1 MKKMN
6 GILFRLLLVSIVFG
20 SVVTCCY
27 GQQSKT
33 HNIRTYF
40 PVPENYERVFKDA
53 YSEWLIEHP
62 LKNFNRVKYFNGR
75 VKHNDGIYAAVFD
88 YEIGDRDLHQCADAA
103 IYLRA
108 SYNYASKFQ
117 DRLGFHFTNGDQA
130 WYLDYLN
137 GATYVPINNGAD
149 IEVVWNKPR
158 KDNCK
163 TFRRWLDAV
172 WTYAGTWSVEKYD
185 TEPVSILEI
194 QPGDVFIQG
203 GFPGHAVT
211 VVDVAVNDRGH
222 RIFMLAQSYMP
233 AQEQHVLINPAIGD
247 VWYSADNM
255 SFIITP
261 EWTFEPT
268 DLRRFKK

>member
-1 MKKMN
+1 MN

-88 YEIGDRDLHQCADAA
+88 YEIGHRDLHQCADAA

-108 SYNYASKFQ
+108 SYNYANKFQ
-117 DRLGFHFTNGDQA
+117 DRLAYTFTNGYVTS
-130 WYLDYLN
+130 YLDYLD
-137 GATYVPINNGAD
+137 GATYLPIDNGAD
-149 IEVVWNKPR
+149 IETVYNKSR
-158 KDNCK
+158 KDSCK
-163 TFRRWLDAV
+163 TF
-172 WTYAGTWSVEKYD
+172 
-185 TEPVSILEI
+185 
-194 QPGDVFIQG
+194 
-203 GFPGHAVT
+203 
-211 VVDVAVNDRGH
+211 
-222 RIFMLAQSYMP
+222 
-233 AQEQHVLINPAIGD
+233 
-247 VWYSADNM
+247 
-255 SFIITP
+255 
-261 EWTFEPT
+261 
-268 DLRRFKK
+268 